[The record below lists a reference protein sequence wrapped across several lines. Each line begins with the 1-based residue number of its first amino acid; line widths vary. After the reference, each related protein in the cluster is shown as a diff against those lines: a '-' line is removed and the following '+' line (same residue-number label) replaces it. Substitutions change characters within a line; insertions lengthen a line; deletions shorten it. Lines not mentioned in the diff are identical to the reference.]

1 MYFVK
6 CYCHEDITPTA
17 WSIITIHFEQRRKST
32 CTCQNIFYNLLIAQ
46 LIHLLLLTSFLLTTL
61 QKCLDFEIVIL
72 KIHIVHSMQLP
83 LQRLSS
89 ITSVT
94 FPQSYNFIS
103 PQFCTLEQPENES
116 LNGAF
121 SYTGL
126 CNILPVMPAAFE
138 YPL

>member
-61 QKCLDFEIVIL
+61 QICLDFEIVIL
-72 KIHIVHSMQLP
+72 KIHIVHSCLCSVSPPLHLLP
-83 LQRLSS
+83 SPNPTTSYPPSS
-89 ITSVT
+89 VPWGNLKMNHLMVPLVTQTSA
-94 FPQSYNFIS
+94 IS
-103 PQFCTLEQPENES
+103 FL
-116 LNGAF
+116 
-121 SYTGL
+121 
-126 CNILPVMPAAFE
+126 
-138 YPL
+138 